1 MKKLLFILLFS
12 PLVASAHEGMWLP
25 GFMTAETR
33 QWMKDLGLEMTPEQL
48 YNPNGKSL
56 CHAIVSLGG
65 GFCSGVVV
73 SPDGL
78 VFTNHHC
85 GYEMIQQH
93 SSVEHD
99 YLRNGFVARSYGEE
113 LPNPDL
119 FVSFLIRTEDVTN
132 QIGRAHV

>member
-65 GFCSGVVV
+65 GFCSGVVI

-85 GYEMIQQH
+85 GYEMIYHPEQLQ
-93 SSVEHD
+93 SCFGLGYDGKNTLLAE
-99 YLRNGFVARSYGEE
+99 RSEE
-113 LPNPDL
+113 RRVGKECRSRWSP
-119 FVSFLIRTEDVTN
+119 
-132 QIGRAHV
+132 HH